1 LQEASDM
8 PKIDKESV
16 LHRLPRLAGQRLTTQ
31 RILLLE
37 LVEKTEGQL
46 DVYEIYRRAK
56 ERNRKIS
63 LSTVY
68 RALRLFTDLGIVDDL
83 QQDEHHYHAPK
94 LSHEHYHLVCIGC
107 GQVVEFESE
116 LVDAL
121 KESVGTRHNFDVT
134 RGEVNLSGY
143 CERCRKAGASS

>member
-1 LQEASDM
+1 M
-8 PKIDKESV
+8 PNIDKDRV
-16 LHRLPRLAGQRLTTQ
+16 LHRLPRLAGQRLTGQ
-31 RILLLE
+31 RLLLLE
-37 LVEKTEGQL
+37 LIEKTEGQL

-56 ERNRKIS
+56 ERNRKLS

-83 QQDEHHYHAPK
+83 QYDQHHYHTAK
-94 LSHEHYHLVCIGC
+94 LSSEHYHLVCLGC
-107 GQVVEFESE
+107 GQVVEFESD

-121 KESVGTRHNFDVT
+121 KESVASRYNFDVA

-143 CERCRKAGASS
+143 CQRCRPTGASAGRSTAG

>member
-1 LQEASDM
+1 M
-8 PKIDKESV
+8 PTNDKESV
-16 LHRLPRLAGQRLTTQ
+16 LHRLPRLAGQRLTAQ
-31 RILLLE
+31 RLLLLE
-37 LVEKTEGQL
+37 LAEKTEDPL

-56 ERNRKIS
+56 ERNRKLS

-83 QQDEHHYHAPK
+83 QRDEHHHHTPK
-94 LSHEHYHLVCIGC
+94 LSHEHYHLVCLGC
-107 GQVVEFESE
+107 GQVVEFESQ

-121 KESVGTRHNFDVT
+121 KESVGSRHNFDVT

-143 CERCRKAGASS
+143 CQRCRPSGASS

>member
-1 LQEASDM
+1 M
-8 PKIDKESV
+8 PKIDKETV
-16 LHRLPRLAGQRLTTQ
+16 VRRLPRLAGQRLTAQ
-31 RILLLE
+31 RLVLLE
-37 LVEKTEGQL
+37 LVQKTEGRL

-83 QQDEHHYHAPK
+83 QRDEHHYHAPK
-94 LSHEHYHLVCIGC
+94 LSHEHHHLVCLGC
-107 GQVVEFESE
+107 GQVVEFESD

-121 KESVGTRHNFDVT
+121 KESVGSRHKFDVT
-134 RGEVNLSGY
+134 RGEVHLSGY
-143 CERCRKAGASS
+143 CERCRQLGQPS

>member
-1 LQEASDM
+1 M
-8 PKIDKESV
+8 PKFDKDRV
-16 LHRLPRLAGQRLTTQ
+16 LHRLPRLAGQRLTAQ
-31 RILLLE
+31 RLLLLE
-37 LVEKTEGQL
+37 LIEKTEGQL

-56 ERNRKIS
+56 ERNRKLS

-83 QQDEHHYHAPK
+83 QYDQHHYHAAK
-94 LSHEHYHLVCIGC
+94 LSREHYHLVCLGC

-121 KESVGTRHNFDVT
+121 KESVGSRYKFAVT

-143 CERCRKAGASS
+143 CQRCRPAGASAG

>member
-1 LQEASDM
+1 MQKAIDV
-8 PKIDKESV
+8 PKIDKDRL
-16 LHRLPRLAGQRLTTQ
+16 LHRLPGLAGQRLTAQ
-31 RILLLE
+31 RLLLLE
-37 LVEKTEGQL
+37 LIEKTEGQL

-56 ERNRKIS
+56 ERNRKLS

-83 QQDEHHYHAPK
+83 QYDQHHYHAAK
-94 LSHEHYHLVCIGC
+94 LSSEHYHLVCLSC
-107 GQVVEFESE
+107 GQVVEFESD

-121 KESVGTRHNFDVT
+121 KESVGSRYDFAVT

-143 CERCRKAGASS
+143 CQSCRQAGKST

>member
-1 LQEASDM
+1 M

-16 LHRLPRLAGQRLTTQ
+16 LHRLPLLAGQRLTAQ
-31 RILLLE
+31 RLLLLE

-56 ERNRKIS
+56 ERSRKIS

-83 QQDEHHYHAPK
+83 QRDEHHYHTPK
-94 LSHEHYHLVCIGC
+94 LSHEHHHLVCLGC

-121 KESVGTRHNFDVT
+121 KESVGSRHNFDVT

-143 CERCRKAGASS
+143 CQRCRQAGRSP

>member
-1 LQEASDM
+1 M
-8 PKIDKESV
+8 PRIDKERV
-16 LHRLPRLAGQRLTTQ
+16 LNRVPRLAGQRLTAQ
-31 RILLLE
+31 RLLLLE

-56 ERNRKIS
+56 ERNRKLS

-68 RALRLFTDLGIVDDL
+68 RALRLFTDLGIIDDL
-83 QQDEHHYHAPK
+83 QYGEHHYHAIK
-94 LSHEHYHLVCIGC
+94 LSREHYHLVCLGC

-116 LVDAL
+116 LVDTL
-121 KESVGTRHNFDVT
+121 KASVGASYSFAVT

-143 CERCRKAGASS
+143 CEGCRKAGKSA

>member
-1 LQEASDM
+1 M
-8 PKIDKESV
+8 PKIDKESA
-16 LHRLPRLAGQRLTTQ
+16 LRRLPLLSGQRLTAQ
-31 RILLLE
+31 RLLLLE

-83 QQDEHHYHAPK
+83 QRDEHHYHTPK
-94 LSHEHYHLVCIGC
+94 LSHEHYHLVCLGC
-107 GQVVEFESE
+107 GQVVEFESK

-121 KESVGTRHNFDVT
+121 KESVGSRHNFDVT

-143 CERCRKAGASS
+143 CERCRPSGASS